1 MSQISRYSIWLIL
14 LLMCPIAVGAEK
26 EAKPEEALSPEAFLG
41 RSLGADF
48 CLVDW
53 QTVQG
58 YYTQLSEASPTMQL
72 QRVGETTEG
81 RDFLISVI
89 SSPENLKNLEAIK
102 AASQAIADPRGK
114 SVEELDQAIE
124 NGKVILF
131 VTPSMHSTEVAAT
144 EMGMQLAWLLAT
156 SEEAPWSTMRDEAVV
171 VLLPSLNPDGVDHM
185 AKWYAQNLGKPYE
198 DADMPELYQKYAGHD
213 NNRDFF
219 ALTQV
224 EARML
229 SKLMYQ
235 QWYPQILWDVHQQG
249 KNGDRF
255 FVPPYRD
262 PLNENIDP
270 MIVAGINTIGS
281 RAVMDM
287 TGEDCTGIVTG
298 VSYDNWWNG
307 GNRSVP
313 ARQNIIGILT
323 EAASANFASPVYF
336 ERYQLSDPL
345 GRKEYRPSN
354 QFIAP
359 WQGGWW
365 RQADIIR
372 YELSFAK
379 SLFGTISRE
388 PKLWLK
394 NKMTAARNATTIDA
408 DSKRKA
414 WLITVDNEDIGAVE
428 RLVDLLQHL
437 GIEVHQSKSAI
448 TADERSYA
456 PGTLVVSCEQPHS
469 NLVND
474 LFEYKQFP
482 TDETA
487 YDVSGWSLSA
497 LFGLRVVEV
506 VRQLDGEL
514 ELLDSPELPD
524 AFASTK
530 STDPRQFRDS
540 RQWVSLNRQL
550 AKGEAF
556 QTSVQENAATEEP
569 VASNGQQPNSLPR
582 VGVYAPWAASMDEGW
597 LRWTLDYLEMPYKR
611 VRNSMVKAGKLK
623 DDFDVIIIPD
633 ISASRVENGRSEGS
647 VQGNLAGGLEVDGA
661 MAIEEFVRDGGKLI
675 VMDSACPW
683 VIDLLRIPLVDV
695 TSEKENKDFSCS
707 GSVVRGEIHD
717 NELTAGLP
725 DTVPFMFAHSKAWRA
740 ATAKESEQR
749 NDAKCEVETLLT
761 YAPRRVLLS
770 GTMARP
776 EVIEGQIAWA
786 KVKQGEGTI
795 HLFGF
800 RPYYRGWTH
809 ASFHLLMRSIMFD

>member
-1 MSQISRYSIWLIL
+1 MSQTSRFTIWLVL
-14 LLMCPIAVGAEK
+14 FFLGNVALGAEP
-26 EAKPEEALSPEAFLG
+26 EAKFKDLSPETYLG

-53 QTVQG
+53 KTVQG
-58 YYTQLSEASPTMQL
+58 YYTALAERCPTIHL

-89 SSPENLKNLEAIK
+89 SSPENLQNIKAIK
-102 AASQAIADPRGK
+102 AASQTIADPRGK
-114 SVEELDQAIE
+114 SEEELEQAIQ
-124 NGKVILF
+124 NGKVVLF
-131 VTPSMHSTEVAAT
+131 ITPSMHSTEVAAT

-156 SEEAPWSTMRDEAVV
+156 SQEAPWTTMRQEAVV
-171 VLLPSLNPDGVDHM
+171 VLLPSLNPDGVDHV
-185 AKWYAQNLGKPYE
+185 AEWYAQNLGKPYE
-198 DADMPELYQKYAGHD
+198 DADLPELYQKYAGHD

-224 EARML
+224 EARTL

-235 QWYPQILWDVHQQG
+235 EWYPQVLWDVHQQG
-249 KNGDRF
+249 QNGDRF

-270 MIVAGINTIGS
+270 LIVAGINAIGS

-323 EAASANFASPVYF
+323 EAASVNFASPIYL
-336 ERYQLSDPL
+336 EKYQLDDPL

-354 QFIAP
+354 QFVAP

-365 RQADIIR
+365 RQADIIQ
-372 YELSFAK
+372 YELAFAK

-388 PKLWLK
+388 PKLWLR
-394 NKMTAARNATTIDA
+394 NKMTAAQKASTVNN

-414 WLITVDNEDIGAVE
+414 WLVTVDNEDIGAVE

-437 GIEVHQSKSAI
+437 GVEVHQSTSTI
-448 TADERSYA
+448 VADERSYA
-456 PGTLVVSCEQPHS
+456 PGTLVVRCDQPHS

-474 LFEYKQFP
+474 LFEFKQFP
-482 TDETA
+482 VGESA

-506 VRQLDGEL
+506 VRQLDGDLKLL
-514 ELLDSPELPD
+514 ESKDLPD

-530 STDPRQFRDS
+530 PKDAHQFRDS
-540 RQWVSLNRQL
+540 RQWVALNRQL

-556 QTSVQENAATEEP
+556 QTAVQDAAEEKG
-569 VASNGQQPNSLPR
+569 ALKINGKQPTSLPR

-611 VRNSMVKAGKLK
+611 VRNSMVKAGKLR
-623 DDFDVIIIPD
+623 DDYDVILIPD

-647 VQGNLAGGLEVDGA
+647 VQGNLAGGLDVEGA
-661 MAIEEFVRDGGKLI
+661 MAMEEFVRDGGKLI

-695 TSEKENKDFSCS
+695 TAEKGNKDFNCS
-707 GSVVRGEIHD
+707 GSVVRGEIQDHPMT
-717 NELTAGLP
+717 EGLP
-725 DTVPFMFAHSKAWRA
+725 ETIPFMFAHSKAWRA
-740 ATAKESEQR
+740 PTSKEREER
-749 NDAKCEVETLLT
+749 KDAKCEVETLLT

-770 GTMARP
+770 GTMNRP

-786 KVKQGEGTI
+786 KVKQGKGTI

-809 ASFHLLMRSIMFD
+809 ASFHLLMRSILFD

>member
-1 MSQISRYSIWLIL
+1 MLNTSRYAFGLVLVL
-14 LLMCPIAVGAEK
+14 LCHVAVGAEP
-26 EAKPEEALSPEAFLG
+26 ATTTDDLSPAAYLG
-41 RSLGADF
+41 RSVGADF

-53 QTVQG
+53 KTVQG
-58 YYTQLSEASPTMQL
+58 YYTKLAEHAPTVQL
-72 QRVGETTEG
+72 QRIGETTEG

-89 SSPENLKNLEAIK
+89 SSPENLKNIDAIK
-102 AASQAIADPRGK
+102 AASHTIADPRGK
-114 SVEELDQAIE
+114 SAEELKQAVE
-124 NGKVILF
+124 NGKVVVFI
-131 VTPSMHSTEVAAT
+131 TPSMHSTEVAAT

-156 SEEAPWSTMRDEAVV
+156 SAEAPWSTMREEAVV
-171 VLLPSLNPDGVDHM
+171 VLLPSLNPDGIDHVSE
-185 AKWYAQNLGKPYE
+185 WYAQNLGKPYE
-198 DADMPELYQKYAGHD
+198 DTSLPELYHKYAGHD

-235 QWYPQILWDVHQQG
+235 EWYPQILWDVHQQG
-249 KNGDRF
+249 QNGDRF

-270 MIVAGINTIGS
+270 MIVAGINAIGS

-323 EAASANFASPVYF
+323 EAASVNFASPIYL
-336 ERYQLSDPL
+336 ERYQIADPL

-365 RQADIIR
+365 RQADIVR
-372 YELSFAK
+372 YELSFGK
-379 SLFGTISRE
+379 SLFGTVSRE
-388 PKLWLK
+388 PKMWLK
-394 NKMTAARNATTIDA
+394 NKLAAAQNASTIDN
-408 DSKRKA
+408 DSKRRA
-414 WLITVDNEDIGAVE
+414 WLITVDNEDVGAVE

-437 GIEVHQSKSAI
+437 GVEVHQSKSAI
-448 TADERSYA
+448 VADERSYA
-456 PGTLVVSCEQPHS
+456 PGTLVIACDQPHS

-474 LFEYKQFP
+474 LFELKSFP
-482 TDETA
+482 AGETA

-514 ELLDSPELPD
+514 ELLDSKELPD
-524 AFASTK
+524 AFAVAK
-530 STDPRQFRDS
+530 SHDAHQFRDS
-540 RQWVSLNRQL
+540 RQWVSLNREL
-550 AKGEAF
+550 AKGASF
-556 QTSVQENAATEEP
+556 QTSVNEGTATEEAT
-569 VASNGQQPNSLPR
+569 ASQGQQAKSLPR
-582 VGVYAPWAASMDEGW
+582 VGVYAPWLASMDEGW
-597 LRWTLDYLEMPYKR
+597 LRWTLDYMEMPYKR

-623 DDFDVIIIPD
+623 DDFDVILIPD
-633 ISASRVENGRSEGS
+633 ISASRVESGRSEGS
-647 VQGNLAGGLEVDGA
+647 VQGNMAGGLDVDGA

-695 TSEKENKDFSCS
+695 TSLKENKDFNCS
-707 GSVVRGEIHD
+707 GSVVRGEIQDH
-717 NELTAGLP
+717 EITTGLP
-725 DTVPFMFAHSKAWRA
+725 KTIPFMFAHSIAWRA
-740 ATAKESEQR
+740 PTSKEREQR
-749 NDAKCEVETLLT
+749 TDVKCEVETLLT

-770 GTMARP
+770 GTMNHP

-786 KVKQGEGTI
+786 KVKQGKGTI

-809 ASFHLLMRSIMFD
+809 ASFHLLMRSILLD

>member
-1 MSQISRYSIWLIL
+1 MSLISRYAVWLVL
-14 LLMCPIAVGAEK
+14 LLICPLALGAEAETK
-26 EAKPEEALSPEAFLG
+26 SEEALSPEAYLG
-41 RSLGADF
+41 RTLGADF

-53 QTVQG
+53 PTVQG
-58 YYTQLSEASPTMQL
+58 YYTQLAEACPTIQL

-89 SSPENLKNLEAIK
+89 SSPENLANLDAIK
-102 AASQAIADPRGK
+102 TASQTISDPRGK
-114 SVEELDQAIE
+114 SAEELAQAIE
-124 NGKVILF
+124 NGKVVLF

-156 SEEAPWSTMRDEAVV
+156 SEEAPWSTMRQEAVV

-198 DADMPELYQKYAGHD
+198 DADLPELYQKYTGHD

-235 QWYPQILWDVHQQG
+235 QWYPQILWDIHQQG

-270 MIVAGINTIGS
+270 MIVAGINAIGS

-345 GRKEYRPSN
+345 GRKEYRSSN

-388 PKLWLK
+388 PKMWLK
-394 NKMTAARNATTIDA
+394 NKMIAAQNAISLDE

-437 GIEVHQSKSAI
+437 GIEVQQSKSTI

-482 TDETA
+482 AGETA
-487 YDVSGWSLSA
+487 YDVSGWSLAA

-514 ELLDSPELPD
+514 ELLDSKELPD
-524 AFASTK
+524 AFAAAQP
-530 STDPRQFRDS
+530 TDASLFRDS
-540 RQWVSLNRQL
+540 RQWAILNRQL
-550 AKGEAF
+550 AKGEAL
-556 QTSVQENAATEEP
+556 QTAVVEKTAGEEAI
-569 VASNGQQPNSLPR
+569 VSNGQTTKTLPR

-623 DDFDVIIIPD
+623 DDFDVILIPD
-633 ISASRVENGRSEGS
+633 IPASRVESGRSKGS
-647 VQGNLAGGLEVDGA
+647 VQGNLAGGLDVDGA
-661 MAIEEFVRDGGKLI
+661 LAIEEFVRDGGKLI
-675 VMDSACPW
+675 VMESACPW

-695 TSEKENKDFSCS
+695 TAEKENKDFSCS
-707 GSVVRGEIHD
+707 GSVVRGEIRS
-717 NELTAGLP
+717 NAITAGLP
-725 DTVPFMFAHSKAWRA
+725 ETIPFMFAHSKAWRA
-740 ATAKESEQR
+740 PSAKESEQR
-749 NDAKCEVETLLT
+749 NDAKWEVQTLLT

-770 GTMARP
+770 GTMNRP

-786 KVKQGEGTI
+786 KVQQGEGTI

-809 ASFHLLMRSIMFD
+809 ASFHLLMRSILFD